1 MSPKEEGRWTQSNRT
16 DDALQTTASKQPL
29 QRKTTKDPQEIY
41 QIPHVSSKQP
51 VTCVSLLGEL
61 EKTPTRTRLV
71 KKHPAPAR
79 VHSAGAPSSEERA
92 RRPPRPRVLRHRAGA
107 GAGAHLAE
115 AAQVR
120 RGRRGRAH
128 EPPCLGGPA
137 ARGGLSGVGL
147 APLRPLRSPTD
158 PPLEPRASSPGPA
171 GGPAAVS
178 SPRSARTSCAP
189 SFLSLRGRSS
199 APNRGQGNCFLL
211 ICTRRHFQ
219 CGGKSSGETRTADR
233 GKALRPEGVQSPA
246 QQEQGAGEQ
255 VPAASPKLDGEKPA
269 SLHLTEEEHL

>member
-16 DDALQTTASKQPL
+16 EDALQTTASKQPL

-79 VHSAGAPSSEERA
+79 AHSAGATSSDERA
-92 RRPPRPRVLRHRAGA
+92 RRPPRPRVRRHRAGA

-120 RGRRGRAH
+120 RGRRGRAQD
-128 EPPCLGGPA
+128 PPCLGGPA
-137 ARGGLSGVGL
+137 ARGVCPGSDWLLCGLSEAPPTRRLNRVRPLPVLPAALLLCPRL
-147 APLRPLRSPTD
+147 AP
-158 PPLEPRASSPGPA
+158 RAPSAPQ
-171 GGPAAVS
+171 VS
-178 SPRSARTSCAP
+178 SP
-189 SFLSLRGRSS
+189 
-199 APNRGQGNCFLL
+199 
-211 ICTRRHFQ
+211 
-219 CGGKSSGETRTADR
+219 
-233 GKALRPEGVQSPA
+233 
-246 QQEQGAGEQ
+246 
-255 VPAASPKLDGEKPA
+255 
-269 SLHLTEEEHL
+269 